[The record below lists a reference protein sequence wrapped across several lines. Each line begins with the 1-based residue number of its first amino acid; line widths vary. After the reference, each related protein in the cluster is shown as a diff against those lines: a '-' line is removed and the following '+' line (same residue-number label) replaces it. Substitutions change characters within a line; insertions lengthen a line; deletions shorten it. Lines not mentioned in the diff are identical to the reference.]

1 MKLQTSPTWTLTL
14 ASLKMWFRDWQA
26 LFWTLFLP
34 LLIMIIFGFLNFGSL
49 GEVELGVVDQANN
62 EASEGLT
69 SILGGVEAFDISQGG
84 TVATERQAL
93 VEGDRDLVI
102 IIPPN
107 FSPSAAPVEL
117 DVLYNEGRPQ
127 EAQVGQVIIRQ
138 ILDELTFRLTGA
150 SRLFTIDAQPVNSR
164 NLGLIDFLM
173 PGIIALSIMQM
184 GLFSVAF
191 AFVQLKKQGI
201 LRRLLATPIQP
212 ASFLFA
218 QVFTRLVVSIFQTL
232 VIIGVA
238 VLFFDVHLIGSIFA
252 ILALAL
258 IGGALFISM
267 GFAISGWA
275 KSEEVAAPVAN
286 IIALP
291 MMFLSGVFFP
301 RDAMPQVLQ
310 TITDYLPLTYLAEA
324 MRSVAIDGA
333 TLWSQW
339 LNLIGLGVWLALSF
353 LVAVW
358 LFRWE

>member
-1 MKLQTSPTWTLTL
+1 
-14 ASLKMWFRDWQA
+14 
-26 LFWTLFLP
+26 
-34 LLIMIIFGFLNFGSL
+34 
-49 GEVELGVVDQANN
+49 
-62 EASEGLT
+62 
-69 SILGGVEAFDISQGG
+69 
-84 TVATERQAL
+84 VATERQAL

>member
-1 MKLQTSPTWTLTL
+1 MKLQTNPTWVLTL

-34 LLIMIIFGFLNFGSL
+34 LLIMIIFGFIDFGAL
-49 GEVELGVVDQANN
+49 GEVELGVVDQAHN
-62 EASEGLT
+62 ETSQGLV
-69 SILGGVEAFDISQGG
+69 SILESVEAFDISQGG
-84 TVATERQAL
+84 TEASERQAL
-93 VEGDRDLVI
+93 DEGDRDLVL
-102 IIPPN
+102 IIPPD
-107 FSPSAAPVEL
+107 FSPSAAPVGVE
-117 DVLYNEGRPQ
+117 VLYNEGRPQ
-127 EAQVGQVIIRQ
+127 EAQVGQAIIRQ
-138 ILDELTFRLTGA
+138 ILDELTFRLTETR
-150 SRLFTIDAQPVNSR
+150 RLFTIDAQPVSSR

-173 PGIIALSIMQM
+173 PGIIALSIMQL

-238 VLFFDVHLIGSIFA
+238 VFFFDVQLAGNIFA
-252 ILALAL
+252 ILLLAL

-275 KSEEVAAPVAN
+275 STEEVAAPIAN

-301 RDAMPQVLQ
+301 RDAMPQALQ
-310 TITDYLPLTYLAEA
+310 AVTDYLPLTYLADA
-324 MRSVAIDGA
+324 MRNITIDGA

-339 LNLIGLGVWLALSF
+339 VNLIGLGVWLALSF